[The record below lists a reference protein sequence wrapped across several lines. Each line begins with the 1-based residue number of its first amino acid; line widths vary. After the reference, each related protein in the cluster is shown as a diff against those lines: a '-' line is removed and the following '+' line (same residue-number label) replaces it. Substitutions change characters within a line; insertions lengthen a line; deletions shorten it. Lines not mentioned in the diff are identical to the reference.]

1 MPFGI
6 INAELKDGG
15 QIPGTEM
22 LIGGSRVGV
31 EAEVDDAH
39 LERITYRARFGY
51 APSSSQQDQLTS
63 DRAWKQFWFP
73 SHPRMI

>member
-6 INAELKDGG
+6 INTELKDGG

-22 LIGGSRVGV
+22 LIGGSRAGV

-39 LERITYRARFGY
+39 LERITYRARV
-51 APSSSQQDQLTS
+51 
-63 DRAWKQFWFP
+63 
-73 SHPRMI
+73 SHMFLSWT

>member
-22 LIGGSRVGV
+22 LIGGSRAGL
-31 EAEVDDAH
+31 EAEAEDTH
-39 LERITYRARFGY
+39 LQKITYRARI
-51 APSSSQQDQLTS
+51 
-63 DRAWKQFWFP
+63 RATHMPQIL
-73 SHPRMI
+73 MVCGLEAN

>member
-22 LIGGSRVGV
+22 LIGGSRAGV

-39 LERITYRARFGY
+39 LERITYRART
-51 APSSSQQDQLTS
+51 SQMFSLWTRSQLTS
-63 DRAWKQFWFP
+63 DREWKRSSFLN
-73 SHPRMI
+73 HPKMI

>member
-6 INAELKDGG
+6 INTELKDGG

-22 LIGGSRVGV
+22 LIGGSRAGV

-39 LERITYRARFGY
+39 LERITYRARISRTF
-51 APSSSQQDQLTS
+51 SSWTRSQLTIG
-63 DRAWKQFWFP
+63 RASKRSSFLN
-73 SHPRMI
+73 HPKMT

>member
-6 INAELKDGG
+6 INTELKDGG

-22 LIGGSRVGV
+22 LIGGSRAGV

-39 LERITYRARFGY
+39 LERITYRARVSHMFL
-51 APSSSQQDQLTS
+51 SWTRSQLTI
-63 DRAWKQFWFP
+63 DRAWKRSSFL
-73 SHPRMI
+73 SHPKMT

>member
-39 LERITYRARFGY
+39 LERITYRVRITHT
-51 APSSSQQDQLTS
+51 SSLEEQNQLTS
-63 DRAWKQFWFP
+63 VRAWKQSSFLN
-73 SHPRMI
+73 HPRTI

>member
-6 INAELKDGG
+6 IDTELKDGG

-22 LIGGSRVGV
+22 LIGGSRAGV

-39 LERITYRARFGY
+39 IEKITYRAR
-51 APSSSQQDQLTS
+51 
-63 DRAWKQFWFP
+63 
-73 SHPRMI
+73 I